1 MKKKLMRKRKQ
12 MKAKKKTKKAK
23 EEVEEEEENSVFVS
37 RYEDDWVRPALYPPP
52 LPTAFLLLQY

>member
-1 MKKKLMRKRKQ
+1 

-52 LPTAFLLLQY
+52 PFPQPSSCSSIEAV